1 MADPTDHPVNE
12 VREAPDHRR
21 RPWDGLSR
29 NVRVLSGVSFFQ
41 DAASEMLYP
50 VLPLFITGVL
60 HAPPS
65 VVGLIEGMAEGT
77 ASILKAVSGW
87 LADRWRRKP
96 LIAAGYSLSSVSK
109 LMIGFATAWP
119 LVLVARVADRTGKG
133 IRGAP
138 RDALIADDTPRVD
151 RGRAFGFHRAADT
164 FGAVVG
170 PLIGLALYYA
180 LDQRMRPLFFIA
192 FIPATISVGLI
203 VLVRERSGG
212 REEIAHAV
220 ARRGGPL
227 PPAYRRV
234 VAFLTVFGLVNFTDA
249 LLLLRAKELGLGFAG
264 VVLAYTLYNVTY
276 ALLSYPAGSWSD
288 RFPRRKVFAAGLAVF
303 AVAYLGLGLVTSAAW
318 VWVLLPVYGAYT
330 ALTDGVSRA
339 WVADLA
345 PQATGTALGTYAG
358 LSGAASI
365 LAGVWAGLAWGGTG
379 RLPLLISGS
388 VAAVLASVLWIA
400 GRRLESVPQSSGLS
414 SPARSSASGT
424 GSAAQSAS

>member
-1 MADPTDHPVNE
+1 VDETA
-12 VREAPDHRR
+12 VRRR
-21 RPWDGLSR
+21 RPWEGLSH
-29 NVRVLSGVSFFQ
+29 NVHVLSGVSFFQ

-60 HAPPS
+60 GAPPS

-77 ASILKAVSGW
+77 ASILKAVSGRA
-87 LADRWRRKP
+87 ADRWRRKP

-109 LMIGFATAWP
+109 LLIGFAYAWP

-138 RDALIADDTPRVD
+138 RDALIADDTAQAN

-180 LDQRMRPLFFIA
+180 LDQQMRPLFFIA
-192 FIPATISVGLI
+192 FIPAAISVALI
-203 VLVRERSGG
+203 GFVHERP
-212 REEIAHAV
+212 RTHEEKAHAV
-220 ARRGGPL
+220 ARRATPL
-227 PPAYRRV
+227 GEPYRRV
-234 VAFLTVFGLVNFTDA
+234 VTFLTLFGLVNFTDA
-249 LLLLRAKELGLGFAG
+249 LLLLRAKELGFGFAG
-264 VVLAYTLYNVTY
+264 VVLVYTLYNLTY
-276 ALLSYPAGSWSD
+276 SLLAYPAGAWSD
-288 RFPRRKVFAAGLAVF
+288 RVPRRKVFAAGIAVF
-303 AVAYLGLGLVTSAAW
+303 AVAYLGLGIVTSAAW

-345 PQATGTALGTYAG
+345 PQATGTALGAYGA

-365 LAGVWAGLAWGGTG
+365 FAGVWAGLAWGGTG

-388 VAAVLASVLWIA
+388 VAAVLAVGLWVA
-400 GRRLESVPQSSGLS
+400 GDRLERDPDPT
-414 SPARSSASGT
+414 PALIDLR
-424 GSAAQSAS
+424 

>member
-1 MADPTDHPVNE
+1 MSE
-12 VREAPDHRR
+12 VREAPVRRR
-21 RPWDGLSR
+21 RPWEGLSH

-60 HAPPS
+60 GAPPS
-65 VVGLIEGMAEGT
+65 VVGLVEGMAEGT
-77 ASILKAVSGW
+77 ASVVKAVSGW

-96 LIAAGYSLSSVSK
+96 LIAAGYGVSSVAK
-109 LMIGFATAWP
+109 LLIGFATAWP
-119 LVLVARVADRTGKG
+119 LVLVARLADRTGKG

-138 RDALIADDTPRVD
+138 RDALIADDTPQAD

-180 LDQRMRPLFFIA
+180 LDRRMRPLFFVA
-192 FIPATISVGLI
+192 FIPAAMSVGLI
-203 VLVRERSGG
+203 AFVRERPKP
-212 REEIAHAV
+212 REERALAES
-220 ARRGGPL
+220 RPSRPL

-249 LLLLRAKELGLGFAG
+249 LLLLRAKELGFGFAG
-264 VVLAYTLYNVTY
+264 VILAYALYNVTY
-276 ALLSYPAGSWSD
+276 SLLSYPAGVWSD
-288 RFPRRKVFAAGLAVF
+288 RLPRRKVFAVGIAVF
-303 AVAYLGLGLVTSAAW
+303 AVAYLGLGIVTSAAW

-345 PQATGTALGTYAG
+345 PGATGTGLGTYAG
-358 LSGAASI
+358 LSGAASVV
-365 LAGVWAGLAWGGTG
+365 AGVWAGLAWGNAGQ
-379 RLPLLISGS
+379 LPLVISGS
-388 VAAVLASVLWIA
+388 VAAVLAVILWTM
-400 GRRLESVPQSSGLS
+400 GGRLERAP
-414 SPARSSASGT
+414 
-424 GSAAQSAS
+424 SAAGPTG

>member
-1 MADPTDHPVNE
+1 MSE
-12 VREAPDHRR
+12 VREAPVRRR
-21 RPWDGLSR
+21 RPWDGLSH

-60 HAPPS
+60 GAPPS
-65 VVGLIEGMAEGT
+65 VVGLVEGMAEGT
-77 ASILKAVSGW
+77 ASIVKAVSGW

-96 LIAAGYSLSSVSK
+96 LIAAGYGLSSVAK
-109 LMIGFATAWP
+109 LLIGFATAWP
-119 LVLVARVADRTGKG
+119 LVLVARIVDRTGKG

-138 RDALIADDTPRVD
+138 RDALIADDTPQAD

-170 PLIGLALYYA
+170 PLLGLGLYYA
-180 LDQRMRPLFFIA
+180 LDRRMRPLFFIA
-192 FIPATISVGLI
+192 FIPAAMSVALI
-203 VLVRERSGG
+203 VFVRERPRPHGDRALPES
-212 REEIAHAV
+212 RP
-220 ARRGGPL
+220 GPRL

-264 VVLAYTLYNVTY
+264 VVLAYALYNVTY
-276 ALLSYPAGSWSD
+276 SLLSYPAGVWSD
-288 RFPRRKVFAAGLAVF
+288 RLPRRRVFAAGIAVF
-303 AVAYLGLGLVTSAAW
+303 AVAYLGLGIVTSAAW

-345 PQATGTALGTYAG
+345 PEATGTGLGTYAG
-358 LSGAASI
+358 LSGAASVV
-365 LAGVWAGLAWGGTG
+365 AGVWAGLAWGAAG
-379 RLPLLISGS
+379 RLPLVISGS
-388 VAAVLASVLWIA
+388 VAAVLAVILWTMGA
-400 GRRLESVPQSSGLS
+400 RLERAGS
-414 SPARSSASGT
+414 T
-424 GSAAQSAS
+424 G

>member
-1 MADPTDHPVNE
+1 VH
-12 VREAPDHRR
+12 EAPVRRR
-21 RPWDGLSR
+21 RPWEGLSH

-60 HAPPS
+60 GAPPS
-65 VVGLIEGMAEGT
+65 VLGLVEGMAEGT
-77 ASILKAVSGW
+77 ASIVKAVSGW

-96 LIAAGYSLSSVSK
+96 LIAAGYGLSSVAK
-109 LMIGFATAWP
+109 LLIGLATAWP
-119 LVLVARVADRTGKG
+119 LVLVARLGDRTGKG

-138 RDALIADDTPRVD
+138 RDALIADDTPQAD

-170 PLIGLALYYA
+170 PLLGLGLYYA
-180 LDQRMRPLFFIA
+180 LDRRMRPLFFIA
-192 FIPATISVGLI
+192 FIPAAMSVALI
-203 VLVRERSGG
+203 AFVRERPKSLDGPLAPAEARPG
-212 REEIAHAV
+212 R
-220 ARRGGPL
+220 PL

-264 VVLAYTLYNVTY
+264 VILAYALYNVTY
-276 ALLSYPAGSWSD
+276 SLLSYPAGVWSD
-288 RFPRRKVFAAGLAVF
+288 RLPRRKVFAVGIAVF
-303 AVAYLGLGLVTSAAW
+303 AVAYLGLGIVTSGGW

-345 PQATGTALGTYAG
+345 PEATGTALGAYAG
-358 LSGAASI
+358 LGGAASVV
-365 LAGVWAGLAWGGTG
+365 AGVWAGLAWGAAG

-388 VAAVLASVLWIA
+388 VAAVLAVILWTM
-400 GRRLESVPQSSGLS
+400 GGRLERAP
-414 SPARSSASGT
+414 
-424 GSAAQSAS
+424 SAAGQTG